1 MKRMLLGT
9 VALLALATAPAVAQQ
24 KTVKIGFVSTF
35 SGPVAAIGNVMR
47 KVVSP
52 GVLVNVRSP

>member
-1 MKRMLLGT
+1 MLLGT

-35 SGPVAAIGNVMR
+35 SGGGGDQQRHA
-47 KVVSP
+47 K
-52 GVLVNVRSP
+52 LVQLS